1 MQAQI
6 QKEEQN
12 SLKKNN
18 YYILNFNEKI
28 SYFISNIISIYK
40 KNKEILINTIF
51 FDEESLN
58 LIFISFLESTYY
70 LTVIPVSP
78 SMNKLLELPI
88 VFPKKEEFSL
98 KNMILSE
105 DKKHIVLLNYES
117 NKLFIIFD
125 YFQKINLYDKIV
137 LENSY
142 SNKKYKIID
151 IKFNYNI
158 PPKINKVDDSLVDKE
173 IDIILYGIKCNNK
186 NLSIFNSKYLNQEF
200 NIFFNEPYINFQF
213 VNNSNSKGYDLY
225 IMNSFGNFLLVKDI
239 HDIKN
244 IPKSD
249 KSELFQK
256 IKIYNKIVQNINTI
270 PILSKIEYIQFY
282 FQPQNSAND
291 KIQVKNIAIVIR
303 LNTNTF
309 EIGALVNNKLF
320 LFKKYCF
327 DDTNNSNNNKEE
339 IKDIIPRKNY
349 INQYLI
355 KTNKSLYLLDVT
367 SLDNLFIPL
376 TGDYISKDQKK
387 QEILLNIN
395 EMISNITLS
404 KLLNLP
410 LNQDNNYYSI
420 IYNFFQGNIFF
431 SRKYLFY

>member
-88 VFPKKEEFSL
+88 VFPKKEKFEL
-98 KNMILSE
+98 KNMKLSE
-105 DKKHIVLLNYES
+105 DKKHIVLFNDES

-125 YFQKINLYDKIV
+125 YFQKINLNDEII

-142 SNKKYKIID
+142 SNKKCKIID

-158 PPKINKVDDSLVDKE
+158 SPNINKVDDSLVDKE
-173 IDIILYGIKCNNK
+173 SDIILYGIKCNNK
-186 NLSIFNSKYLNQEF
+186 NLTIFNSKYLNQEF

-225 IMNSFGNFLLVKDI
+225 IMNSFGNFLVVKDI

-270 PILSKIEYIQFY
+270 PILSKIEYINFY

-291 KIQVKNIAIVIR
+291 KTQVKNIALMILTIVIIIKKK
-303 LNTNTF
+303 LK
-309 EIGALVNNKLF
+309 ILF
-320 LFKKYCF
+320 LEK
-327 DDTNNSNNNKEE
+327 
-339 IKDIIPRKNY
+339 II
-349 INQYLI
+349 
-355 KTNKSLYLLDVT
+355 
-367 SLDNLFIPL
+367 
-376 TGDYISKDQKK
+376 
-387 QEILLNIN
+387 
-395 EMISNITLS
+395 
-404 KLLNLP
+404 
-410 LNQDNNYYSI
+410 
-420 IYNFFQGNIFF
+420 
-431 SRKYLFY
+431 